1 MGEGTIAARETI
13 ILDGDGKTLTLDSR
27 DRLPAST
34 KTIKFITSKYV
45 DLTADK
51 VKMTGED
58 GKSFTGEQS
67 TDEPNVWTINIDEL
81 SELTD
86 YTITL
91 GDFSQTVRTD
101 GYDPNAF
108 YWYEGFDNYD
118 GSTLPNGF

>member
-1 MGEGTIAARETI
+1 MYSCIRRAALGEGTIAARETI

-58 GKSFTGEQS
+58 GKKLYGRAV
-67 TDEPNVWTINIDEL
+67 D
-81 SELTD
+81 
-86 YTITL
+86 
-91 GDFSQTVRTD
+91 
-101 GYDPNAF
+101 
-108 YWYEGFDNYD
+108 
-118 GSTLPNGF
+118 

>member
-1 MGEGTIAARETI
+1 M
-13 ILDGDGKTLTLDSR
+13 
-27 DRLPAST
+27 
-34 KTIKFITSKYV
+34 

-91 GDFSQTVRTD
+91 GDFSQICQNRR
-101 GYDPNAF
+101 
-108 YWYEGFDNYD
+108 
-118 GSTLPNGF
+118 L

>member
-1 MGEGTIAARETI
+1 
-13 ILDGDGKTLTLDSR
+13 
-27 DRLPAST
+27 
-34 KTIKFITSKYV
+34 
-45 DLTADK
+45 
-51 VKMTGED
+51 MTGAD

-101 GYDPNAF
+101 GYDLMRFTGTKALTTMTEAHYQMDFRNREWEFP
-108 YWYEGFDNYD
+108 
-118 GSTLPNGF
+118 LQKLK